1 MGKQQTHK
9 TKNRKRAQC
18 QPHRS
23 SRRGRPTPARP
34 TSRLART
41 SIPHPHLDL
50 PDRPPL
56 QTGPGGRLEETGAD
70 SEGHDVGSPVLVLI
84 APLVLTT
91 AHHHHIATAATL
103 LVRLRTS
110 SCVGEG
116 WEARGEWWVAGGG
129 WRVARGAWGVGR
141 GGGRW
146 LCVEWRPW
154 RRESVCSSRETTSY
168 FFRFY

>member
-1 MGKQQTHK
+1 MPAT
-9 TKNRKRAQC
+9 R
-18 QPHRS
+18 HR

-50 PDRPPL
+50 DLPDRPPLQKCL
-56 QTGPGGRLEETGAD
+56 QTGPGGRLEETGAESEG

-103 LVRLRTS
+103 LVRL
-110 SCVGEG
+110 
-116 WEARGEWWVAGGG
+116 
-129 WRVARGAWGVGR
+129 
-141 GGGRW
+141 
-146 LCVEWRPW
+146 
-154 RRESVCSSRETTSY
+154 
-168 FFRFY
+168 